1 MSMTSTP
8 HPCPNNQDVKHH
20 VVANCGSGA
29 FALLVRRIEEL
40 QLEPDEVMRIE
51 SSVFA
56 DLAGACVKCESKDR
70 CGHDLCSAG
79 ASEPDW
85 ESYCPNAATLIAL
98 ADLPWF
104 AKAGGKATSGSVY

>member
-1 MSMTSTP
+1 MSMTSTL
-8 HPCPNNQDVKHH
+8 HKHPNNQDVKYY
-20 VVANCGSGA
+20 VVADFGSDA
-29 FALLVRRIEEL
+29 FALLLTRIEEL

-56 DLAGACVKCESKDR
+56 DLAEACVKCESKDR
-70 CGHDLCSAG
+70 CEHDLCSAG
-79 ASEPDW
+79 VSEHDW

-104 AKAGGKATSGSVY
+104 VKAGRKARSGSVY

>member
-1 MSMTSTP
+1 MRMTSTLHP
-8 HPCPNNQDVKHH
+8 HPNNQDVKQH
-20 VVANCGSGA
+20 VVADFGSGA
-29 FALLVRRIEEL
+29 FDLLLMRIEEL
-40 QLEPDEVMRIE
+40 RLEPDEVRRIE

-70 CGHDLCSAG
+70 CEHDLCSAG
-79 ASEPDW
+79 ASEPSW

-104 AKAGGKATSGSVY
+104 AKAGAKATSGSVD